1 MACIYST
8 DLISVQSLSPA
19 VFGVITLRSI
29 ARRGKSIGAVAYI
42 PRRLHA
48 LEYSLRNTANAV
60 GMSPAA

>member
-1 MACIYST
+1 M
-8 DLISVQSLSPA
+8 
-19 VFGVITLRSI
+19 FGVITLRSI